1 MALTNAFLAA
11 EDLAAGRVVELGA
24 GNPAFRAVSLGA
36 YYLTTQRDSGQ
47 TRPLRQFAAWLG
59 DMVREAPADWQA

>member
-1 MALTNAFLAA
+1 M
-11 EDLAAGRVVELGA
+11 VELGA